1 MDAEPAQSNPSL
13 PGDTASEISI
23 LQFAQSG
30 DRSAFQQL
38 VEQHQA
44 RVFGV
49 ALRLVGS
56 HADADE
62 LAQDV
67 FVKLHGSLARIESPA
82 HLTHWLLR
90 TVAHRA
96 IDRLRQQ
103 ARRGRQ
109 LPLDALGESPQA
121 HAPDPEH
128 DPLAAAELHRLL
140 LQLQPN
146 ARAVMILRYQEDL
159 DPPDIAAVLDMPVPT
174 VKSHLRRSLEWL
186 RTQCAGETHGP

>member
-1 MDAEPAQSNPSL
+1 VDAEPAQSEVNPPEAGGLSV
-13 PGDTASEISI
+13 
-23 LQFAQSG
+23 LQLAQAG
-30 DRSAFQQL
+30 DRLAFRQL

-49 ALRLVGS
+49 ALRLTGR
-56 HADADE
+56 HADAEE

-67 FVKLHGSLARIESPA
+67 FVKLHGALALIQSPA

-90 TVAHRA
+90 TVTHRS

-103 ARRGRQ
+103 ARQGRQ
-109 LPLDALGESPQA
+109 LPLEVLGESPQA
-121 HAPDPEH
+121 HAPESPH

-140 LQLQPN
+140 LQLQPD

-159 DPPDIAAVLDMPVPT
+159 DPTDIAAVLDMPLPT